1 MFNNKIYV
9 LKIKHVL
16 ELLVLPY
23 FREEKKLKKNIHNKP
38 SNSLMCL
45 TYLHHSSKAKV
56 PITSYRDTNRQTIC
70 KMVELEKELHL
81 TSFGQ
86 LVFFFFLLFFF
97 GQLVH
102 PAYPNQ
108 KDMPVD

>member
-45 TYLHHSSKAKV
+45 TYLHSSKAKP

-86 LVFFFFLLFFF
+86 LDFFFTFFS
-97 GQLVH
+97 V
-102 PAYPNQ
+102 N
-108 KDMPVD
+108 

>member
-1 MFNNKIYV
+1 
-9 LKIKHVL
+9 
-16 ELLVLPY
+16 
-23 FREEKKLKKNIHNKP
+23 
-38 SNSLMCL
+38 MCL
-45 TYLHHSSKAKV
+45 TYLHSSKAKL

-86 LVFFFFLLFFF
+86 LVFFFYFFF